1 MNGQRIPYPTLAGAL
16 VASVNAL
23 ATSAQVPVS
32 GAGGTGW
39 TLHPAA
45 GHAAGRRRLTLGV
58 RVGGSPVRVH
68 LDAAALAT
76 VLGDLLPADAFGGLD
91 GDLRAAVLATALAR
105 PLAALTAAL
114 RAEIVLEGVPGPG
127 ADAPAHPPPG
137 SVLLEVRGPADVVH
151 CTVEVELQ
159 GPLPAPVLET
169 LGQYPA
175 RRDCGAVPVP
185 VTFELGS
192 STLSE
197 AELASVEPG
206 DIVLFDECHLA
217 DGRLRVNVCDRWF
230 VTGALTGVDLTIE
243 EASEEERP

>member
-32 GAGGTGW
+32 GGGGTGW

-45 GHAAGRRRLTLGV
+45 GHAAGQRRLTLGV
-58 RVGGSPVRVH
+58 RLGGSPARVH

-76 VLGDLLPADAFGGLD
+76 VLGDLLPADAFEALD
-91 GDLRAAVLATALAR
+91 GDLRAAVLAAALAR
-105 PLAALTAAL
+105 PLAALTEAL
-114 RAEIVLEGVPGPG
+114 RAEIVLEDVPSGPG
-127 ADAPAHPPPG
+127 VDAPADPPPE
-137 SVLLEVRGPADVVH
+137 SVRLEVRGPADAVR

-169 LGQYPA
+169 LGQYTA

-192 STLSE
+192 SRLSE

-230 VTGALTGVDLTIE
+230 VTGALTGFDLTIE
-243 EASEEERP
+243 EERR